1 MAQAVA
7 ASGTA
12 PEGRNRLMIVAAVVF
27 GLIFAVLLFTAL
39 QSRDGGSSSSSVVPI
54 STADTL
60 VVTRDVEANT
70 ILTEDMLAIQ
80 AVPVEQALTGG
91 YETVE
96 AAVGLPVRFPLQ
108 AGEQVTDIKLALSTI
123 QDEDDLALV
132 LAPGER
138 AFAVGASENSAVG
151 GNLLPGNLVDV
162 IAVFEGETPE
172 ETVTRTV
179 LQNVTV
185 LAIAQE
191 ALEPVPA
198 SAAAAEAEAEE
209 IATGIQGQ
217 RSDEVERQPG
227 ARSVTL
233 AVNPEQAQL
242 LAALQSQSGV
252 QIWLA
257 LRPLDDTEEL
267 GLPGTNLSPF
277 FSPQLQ

>member
-12 PEGRNRLMIVAAVVF
+12 PEGRNRLMIVAAIVF

-132 LAPGER
+132 LKPGER

-162 IAVFEGETPE
+162 IAVFDGETADA
-172 ETVTRTV
+172 TVTRTV
-179 LQNVTV
+179 LQNIRV

-191 ALEPVPA
+191 ALEPVPV
-198 SAAAAEAEAEE
+198 SAADAEAEE
-209 IATGIQGQ
+209 GASGIQGQ
-217 RSDEVERQPG
+217 RSDEVARQPG

-233 AVNPEQAQL
+233 VVNPEEAQL
-242 LAALQSQSGV
+242 LAALQSQGDV

-257 LRPLDDTEEL
+257 LRPVDDTEEL